1 LTRESIIYTKVRVES
16 RGLVKSCKR
25 KLWAKRNNIAMTATR
40 IRLILITSLIVM
52 LTLATACT
60 TRYTLSTSVSPSGSG
75 TISPASGIYDGG
87 TEVTLAAIPE
97 NGWSFVEWSGDTTGK
112 TNPITITM
120 DSDKSITARFSTPP
134 RAQISLNPTTVQVGE
149 EASFSAAGS
158 TDPDNNIVSYEW
170 DFGDQKTASGM
181 TATHSYSQWGHY
193 TAKLTVRDSDGLSDT
208 SEVEVL
214 VASATI
220 AISFSSSSSTGE
232 EDPYLKLDNIIE
244 RLESQ
249 GFAAYEFDGNATR
262 VVDGLLFIYYSEL
275 PGESSWWNFPPANQA
290 FLTATDIDCMIR
302 LWILG
307 MDPSTYL
314 YEDDIKVSTPPVVSC
329 SGGSDEECLRQGAIE
344 EFIPKFEDSFA
355 EMIEILQAALSP

>member
-1 LTRESIIYTKVRVES
+1 M
-16 RGLVKSCKR
+16 
-25 KLWAKRNNIAMTATR
+25 KLTR
-40 IRLILITSLIVM
+40 IRRILITFLIATLM
-52 LTLATACT
+52 LVTACT
-60 TRYTLSTSVSPSGSG
+60 AQYTLITAVSPSGSG
-75 TISPASGIYDGG
+75 TITPTGGIYDGG

-134 RAQISLNPTTVQVGE
+134 TAQISLNPTTVQVGE

-170 DFGDQKTASGM
+170 DFGDGNTASGM
-181 TATHSYSQWGHY
+181 TATHSYSQWRRY

-208 SEVEVL
+208 SEAEVV
-214 VASATI
+214 VASSI
-220 AISFSSSSSTGE
+220 IGVSCYSSSSTGE

-249 GFAAYEFDGNATR
+249 GFAAYGFDVNATR

-275 PGESSWWNFPPANQA
+275 PGESSWWNFTPASEA
-290 FLTATDIDCMIR
+290 FLTATDIDCTIS
-302 LWILG
+302 LWMLG
-307 MDPSTYL
+307 MAPGTYL
-314 YEDDIKVSTPPVVSC
+314 YEDTIEVSTPPVVSC
-329 SGGSDEECLRQGAIE
+329 SGGADEECLRWGAIE

-355 EMIEILQAALSP
+355 KMMERLQAALSPAK